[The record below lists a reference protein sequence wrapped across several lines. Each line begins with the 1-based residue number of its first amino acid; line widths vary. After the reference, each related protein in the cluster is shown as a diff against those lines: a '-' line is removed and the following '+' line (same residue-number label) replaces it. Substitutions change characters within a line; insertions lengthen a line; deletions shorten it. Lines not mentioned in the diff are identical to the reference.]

1 MSKKSGYLNIT
12 LEFHK
17 IYEEEIIPILKSYKQ
32 QNEKADKKNR
42 YLKSLGNAVLSLGGI
57 IFLLLY
63 IYSESENINMVIAW
77 SMLGSSA
84 LLIFGGASIMS
95 KPCEELES
103 NRLSLKRKCMS
114 KLLRVFGNIKWYNN
128 CEVIKTDEIR
138 KTGLFKV
145 IADRFT
151 DDEFVGDYHGVK
163 FRMSETRFRVNE
175 HVGFTGVIL
184 AFEANKPFESHTIIV
199 SKLAPDRHRSLN
211 LEPVILE
218 DPKFCRDYN
227 VYSSDQIEARY
238 LITPSLME
246 RFRKL
251 KVAFKTTDIACA
263 FLKNKVIFALDSEGL
278 SGLSKNL
285 FEIDAYSAFTDDREA
300 INIFYNEL
308 TSVLDMAAYFKLDEK
323 TGL

>member
-1 MSKKSGYLNIT
+1 MAQKSGYLNRT

-32 QNEKADKKNR
+32 QKEKADEKNR
-42 YLKSLGNAVLSLGGI
+42 YDYLGAALCFLSLITFMLACSGSVERFYSMI
-57 IFLLLY
+57 LVIVSVLLCL
-63 IYSESENINMVIAW
+63 
-77 SMLGSSA
+77 LGSS
-84 LLIFGGASIMS
+84 IME
-95 KPCEELES
+95 PMRAELQNNE
-103 NRLSLKRKCMS
+103 LKKKLFFKKKCMS

-128 CEVIKTDEIR
+128 CEVIKTVEICE
-138 KTGLFKV
+138 TGLFPP
-145 IADRFT
+145 ILYRIT
-151 DDEFVGDYHGVK
+151 DDEFVGEYQGVK
-163 FRMSETRFRVNE
+163 FRMSETKFPVNRFI
-175 HVGFTGVIL
+175 GFTGIIL